1 MKEILP
7 VPVAEAK
14 KYLDDNM
21 FKKYKES
28 FESFYSHNPDYGL
41 IDFTLRELP
50 KDCEAAKDLAIKRFQ
65 LLSLTTNLAN
75 NGRRESIRN
84 SSDPVSKMSLMNTIH
99 LTEYANEEFR
109 KQTEKEYGI
118 EIPG

>member
-7 VPVAEAK
+7 VPVALAK

-21 FKKYKES
+21 FKKYKKS

-50 KDCEAAKDLAIKRFQ
+50 KGCEAAKDLAIKRYQ
-65 LLSLTTNLAN
+65 LLSMNTNLTN
-75 NGRRESIRN
+75 NEKRQSIKN
-84 SSDPVSKMSLMNTIH
+84 SSDSVSKMSLMNFIQ
-99 LTEYANEEFR
+99 LSEYAKEEFR
-109 KQTEKEYGI
+109 KQTVKEYGI
-118 EIPG
+118 EIPF